1 MRKSRTVVVSLLVS
15 LVLVPATA
23 LTAQSASTRWQ
34 ASRGDFNSWQLSGAS
49 RAADGSLQLLPGQA
63 WAGTDPYGPGGF
75 AGGNYYNGGSFVQG
89 EVTSPIVTSSFGFRQ
104 AIASWEALTPT
115 GTWVETLIRVQV
127 SGTWTKWYSLGVW
140 ASDGSTVQRHSAASQ
155 SDSVAYVATDTL
167 MVTAKKASATAWQVK
182 VRLFSANG
190 TATPSLRASAV
201 TVSLAPDRPS
211 SVPPGSS
218 ARWNT
223 VLAVPQCSQMV
234 YPDGGEVWCSP
245 TSTAM
250 VLRYWAGDTST
261 NCEPHV
267 RAAVS
272 SVYDWYYGG
281 HGNWPFNTAYAST
294 QGLQAHV
301 VRFTS
306 FSQLEPW
313 ISAGVPAI
321 LSVAW
326 GRGEL
331 TGAPIS
337 STAGHLIVL
346 VGFDAAG
353 NPVVNDPAGASN
365 TVVRRTYYRS
375 QLEPLWLNASAGT
388 AYLIYPQGWT
398 VPAL

>member
-1 MRKSRTVVVSLLVS
+1 MQQSRTVVLSLLVS
-15 LVLVPATA
+15 LSLVPATA
-23 LTAQSASTRWQ
+23 LAAQSASTRWQ
-34 ASRGDFNSWQLSGAS
+34 ASRGDFSSWQLSGAS
-49 RAADGSLQLLPGQA
+49 READGSLQLLPGQA

-104 AIASWEALTPT
+104 AVASWEASTPT
-115 GTWVETLIRVQV
+115 GTWVETFIRVQV

-140 ASDGSTVQRHSAASQ
+140 AADYSTVQRHSATSQ

-167 MVTAKKASATAWQVK
+167 MVTSKKASATAWQVK
-182 VRLFSANG
+182 VRLFSADG
-190 TATPSLRASAV
+190 IATPSLRATAV

-211 SVPPGSS
+211 SFPPGNS
-218 ARWNT
+218 AHWNT

-250 VLRYWAGDTST
+250 VLRYWAGDTTTS
-261 NCEPHV
+261 CEPHV

-272 SVYDWYYGG
+272 GVYDWYYGG
-281 HGNWPFNTAYAST
+281 HGNWPFNTAYAAA

-301 VRFTS
+301 SRFTS

-326 GRGEL
+326 GKGEL

-365 TVVRRTYYRS
+365 TAVRRTYYRS
-375 QLEPLWLNASAGT
+375 ELEPLWLNASAGT

-398 VPAL
+398 VPAP